1 MKLKHLFS
9 VGLLAVSAVAVANG
23 VMMEMFQM
31 KRQLNELTQAESV
44 EAFRASAKNFIE
56 VSEKAQA
63 TMPASLDGDQSRFV
77 GYQKGMQE
85 VIDVVKQAD
94 SLAEQGKLDEAK
106 ALTEKL
112 NDLRKQYHK
121 EYK

>member
-9 VGLLAVSAVAVANG
+9 VGLLAVSTVAVANG

-44 EAFRASAKNFIE
+44 ETFRASAKTFIE
-56 VSEKAQA
+56 VSQKAQA
-63 TMPASLDGDQSRFV
+63 TMPASLDGDQTRFA